1 MLNVEK
7 RLKHGILDV
16 QDKPAVKSLEEAPNG
31 RGDSERWGPGS
42 EWQKAAVLTR
52 ALPSANKNELKL

>member
-1 MLNVEK
+1 MWKDVEK

-31 RGDSERWGPGS
+31 RGDSERWGPGRLAKGS
-42 EWQKAAVLTR
+42 
-52 ALPSANKNELKL
+52 SADQSSAERK